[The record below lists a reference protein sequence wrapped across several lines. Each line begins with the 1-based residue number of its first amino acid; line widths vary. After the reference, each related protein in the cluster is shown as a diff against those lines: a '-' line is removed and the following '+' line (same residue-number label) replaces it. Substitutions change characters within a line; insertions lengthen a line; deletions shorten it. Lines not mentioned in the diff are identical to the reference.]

1 MTKKYRGFEAVSRL
15 KREGIQPIYPTR
27 NDSRS
32 CGYDFYYVYDEP
44 ISIYPEETIKIKS
57 GIKAYMQNDERLE
70 VNTRS
75 GNGANKNI
83 VVANTIG
90 WIDASYY
97 NNLDN
102 EGEIIVAL
110 RNEGTE
116 PFTIKKGDRY
126 AQVCFSKYLIADNDI
141 ILNKE
146 RIGGLGSSGN

>member
-1 MTKKYRGFEAVSRL
+1 MFRGFEAVSRL
-15 KREGIQPIYPTR
+15 KEERIEPIFPTR
-27 NDSRS
+27 NDQQS
-32 CGYDFYYVYDEP
+32 CGNDLYYIYDEP
-44 ISIYPEETIKIKS
+44 TIIYPNQTIKIKS
-57 GIKAYMQNDERLE
+57 GIKAYMLPDERLE
-70 VNTRS
+70 INTRS
-75 GNGANKNI
+75 GNGVNRNI

-90 WIDASYY
+90 WVDASYY